1 MMICEIEAQ
10 YVLYDLIYACISL
23 YNEVGVGFL

>member
-1 MMICEIEAQ
+1 MIYEMEPQ

-23 YNEVGVGFL
+23 ENEDGVEIL